1 LECNTRPARDA
12 FSGDYRAILLYP
24 LFVVDEIVNRGRE
37 LQTAGVLSA
46 EGKVKT
52 MSGRWAQK
60 IDVLSESMTVAVSD
74 RARELQQRGVKV
86 VNLGGGDPD
95 FNTPPHIVAAAV
107 TAMNQGLTHYV
118 ASKGIPELR
127 KAITA
132 KLQRDNHVAYDPD
145 TEVIV
150 TASGKLAL
158 YITLAAM
165 IEPGDEVL
173 YFDPAWVSYEPMIR
187 MLDGIPVDVPLRPED
202 NFLLDGDVLKSRI
215 TPRTKAMI
223 LNSPNNPTGRV
234 LTRDELN
241 IVARSA
247 QEHGFWVLSDEIYE
261 HIIYDKHQ
269 HISLAALP
277 GMRDLTV
284 TLNGMSKAY
293 AMTGWRLGYL
303 GAPAPLC
310 EQILKVQQHVVTCAP
325 SFVQAA
331 GVAALQG
338 PQGCVAEM
346 VAEYDRRRRFMTDA
360 LNALP
365 GVHCPLPEG
374 AFYLFPRVTHRGMDS
389 NALAKFMIE
398 EAHVAVTP
406 GAAFGQTGTQNVR
419 LTFATSM
426 ANLQQAVEQLKAAMG

>member
-1 LECNTRPARDA
+1 MA
-12 FSGDYRAILLYP
+12 
-24 LFVVDEIVNRGRE
+24 
-37 LQTAGVLSA
+37 
-46 EGKVKT
+46 K
-52 MSGRWAQK
+52 RWAKK
-60 IDVLSESMTVAVSD
+60 IDSLSESMTVAVSD

-95 FNTPPHIVAAAV
+95 FDTPPHIVAAAV
-107 TAMNQGLTHYV
+107 AAIDKGLTHYV

-127 KAITA
+127 KAVTA

-158 YITLAAM
+158 YITLAALL
-165 IEPGDEVL
+165 EPGDEVL

-202 NFLLDGDVLKSRI
+202 HFILDGDVLKKRVS
-215 TPRTKAMI
+215 PRTKAMI
-223 LNSPNNPTGRV
+223 LNTPNNPTGRV
-234 LTRDELN
+234 LTAGELDV
-241 IVARSA
+241 VARSA
-247 QEHGFWVLSDEIYE
+247 REHGYWVLSDEIYE
-261 HIIYDKHQ
+261 HIIYDQ
-269 HISLAALP
+269 RRHISLASLP

-303 GAPAPLC
+303 AAPAPLC

-346 VAEYDRRRRFMTDA
+346 TAEYDRRRRFMTDA
-360 LNALP
+360 LNAIP

-374 AFYLFPRVTHRGMDS
+374 AFYLFPEVAFQGLDS
-389 NALAKFMIE
+389 NALAEFMIE
-398 EAHVAVTP
+398 KAHVAVTP
-406 GAAFGQTGTQNVR
+406 GSAFGRAGRRNIR

-426 ANLQQAVEQLKAAMG
+426 ANLRQAAEQMKAAMA

>member
-1 LECNTRPARDA
+1 M
-12 FSGDYRAILLYP
+12 
-24 LFVVDEIVNRGRE
+24 
-37 LQTAGVLSA
+37 Q
-46 EGKVKT
+46 
-52 MSGRWAQK
+52 GRWALK
-60 IDVLSESMTVAVSD
+60 IDSLSESMTVAVSD

-95 FNTPPHIVAAAV
+95 FNTPPHIVEAAV

-132 KLQRDNHVAYDPD
+132 KFQRDNRVAYDPD

-158 YITLAAM
+158 YMTLATI

-187 MLDGIPVDVPLRPED
+187 MLDGIPVAVPLRPED

-234 LTRDELN
+234 LTLEELN
-241 IVARSA
+241 VVARSA

-261 HIIYDKHQ
+261 HIIYDKRQ

-303 GAPAPLC
+303 AAPAPLC

-338 PQGCVAEM
+338 PQSCVAEM
-346 VAEYDRRRRFMTDA
+346 VAEYDRRRQFMTDA
-360 LNALP
+360 LNSLP
-365 GVHCPLPEG
+365 GVRCPLPEG
-374 AFYLFPRVTHRGMDS
+374 AFYLFPQVTHCGMDS

-406 GAAFGQTGTQNVR
+406 GAAFGKTGTQNIR

-426 ANLQQAVEQLKAAMG
+426 ANLRKADEQLKAAMG

>member
-1 LECNTRPARDA
+1 MP
-12 FSGDYRAILLYP
+12 
-24 LFVVDEIVNRGRE
+24 
-37 LQTAGVLSA
+37 
-46 EGKVKT
+46 
-52 MSGRWAQK
+52 GRWAKK
-60 IDVLSESMTVAVSD
+60 IDLLSESMTVAVSD

-95 FNTPPHIVAAAV
+95 FNTPPHIVEAAV
-107 TAMNQGLTHYV
+107 NAMNQGLTHYV

-158 YITLAAM
+158 YIALAA
-165 IEPGDEVL
+165 IVEPGDEVL
-173 YFDPAWVSYEPMIR
+173 CFDPAWVSYEPMIR

-202 NFLLDGDVLKSRI
+202 NFILDGDVLKSRI

-234 LTRDELN
+234 LTPEELN
-241 IVARSA
+241 VVARSA
-247 QEHGFWVLSDEIYE
+247 QEHGYWVLSDEIYE
-261 HIIYDKHQ
+261 HIIYDKRK
-269 HISLAALP
+269 HISLASLP

-338 PQGCVAEM
+338 PQNCVTEM
-346 VAEYDRRRRFMTDA
+346 VVEYDRRRQFMTDA
-360 LNALP
+360 LNSIP
-365 GVHCPLPEG
+365 GVRCPLPEG
-374 AFYLFPRVTHRGMDS
+374 AFYLFPQVTYRGMDS

-406 GAAFGQTGTQNVR
+406 GTAFGKTGTHNIR

-426 ANLQQAVEQLKAAMG
+426 ANLRQAVEQLKVAMG

>member
-1 LECNTRPARDA
+1 MA
-12 FSGDYRAILLYP
+12 
-24 LFVVDEIVNRGRE
+24 
-37 LQTAGVLSA
+37 
-46 EGKVKT
+46 K
-52 MSGRWAQK
+52 RWAKK
-60 IDVLSESMTVAVSD
+60 IDTLSESMTVAVSD
-74 RARELQQRGVKV
+74 RARELQQRGVQV

-95 FNTPPHIVAAAV
+95 FDTPPHIVAAAV
-107 TAMNQGLTHYV
+107 AAIDKGLTHYV
-118 ASKGIPELR
+118 ASRGIPELR
-127 KAITA
+127 KAVTG
-132 KLQRDNHVAYDPD
+132 KFQRDNHVAYDPD

-165 IEPGDEVL
+165 LEPGDEVL

-187 MLDGIPVDVPLRPED
+187 MLGGTPAAVPLRPAD
-202 NFLLDGDVLKSRI
+202 NFILDGDELKKRVS
-215 TPRTKAMI
+215 PRTKAMI
-223 LNSPNNPTGRV
+223 LNTPNNPTGRV
-234 LTRDELN
+234 LTVEELDV
-241 IVARSA
+241 VARSA
-247 QEHGFWVLSDEIYE
+247 REHGYWVLSDEIYE
-261 HIIYDKHQ
+261 HIIYDRRR
-269 HISLAALP
+269 HISLASLP
-277 GMRDLTV
+277 EMRDLTV

-346 VAEYDRRRRFMTDA
+346 TAEYDRRRRFMTDA
-360 LNALP
+360 LNSIP

-374 AFYLFPRVTHRGMDS
+374 AFYLFPEVAFQGLDS
-389 NALAKFMIE
+389 NALAEFMIE
-398 EAHVAVTP
+398 KAHVAVTA
-406 GAAFGQTGTQNVR
+406 GSAFGRAGTRNIR

-426 ANLQQAVEQLKAAMG
+426 ANLRQAAEQMKAAMA

>member
-1 LECNTRPARDA
+1 MA
-12 FSGDYRAILLYP
+12 
-24 LFVVDEIVNRGRE
+24 
-37 LQTAGVLSA
+37 
-46 EGKVKT
+46 K
-52 MSGRWAQK
+52 RWAKK
-60 IDVLSESMTVAVSD
+60 IDSLSESMTVAVSD

-95 FNTPPHIVAAAV
+95 FDTPPHIVAAAV
-107 TAMNQGLTHYV
+107 AAIDKGLTHYV
-118 ASKGIPELR
+118 ASRGIPELR
-127 KAITA
+127 KAVTG
-132 KLQRDNHVAYDPD
+132 KFQRDNHVAYDPD

-165 IEPGDEVL
+165 LEPGDEVL

-187 MLDGIPVDVPLRPED
+187 MLGGTPAAVPLRPAD
-202 NFLLDGDVLKSRI
+202 NFILDGDELKKRVS
-215 TPRTKAMI
+215 PRTKAMI
-223 LNSPNNPTGRV
+223 LNTPNNPTGRV
-234 LTRDELN
+234 LTVEELDV
-241 IVARSA
+241 VARSA
-247 QEHGFWVLSDEIYE
+247 REHGYWVLSDEIYE
-261 HIIYDKHQ
+261 HIIYDRRR
-269 HISLAALP
+269 HISLASLP
-277 GMRDLTV
+277 GMRELTV

-346 VAEYDRRRRFMTDA
+346 TAEYDRRRRFMTDA
-360 LNALP
+360 LNSIP

-374 AFYLFPRVTHRGMDS
+374 AFYLFPEVAFQGLDS
-389 NALAKFMIE
+389 NALAEFMIE
-398 EAHVAVTP
+398 KAHVAVTA
-406 GAAFGQTGTQNVR
+406 GSAFGRAGTRNIR

-426 ANLQQAVEQLKAAMG
+426 ANLRQAAEQMKAAMA